1 MKTRRRRH
9 GVVIGHGV
17 GVEKERRLLIW
28 CFLLSVLTF
37 LSFGSF
43 SMSYFA
49 CDLGSY
55 LVGMRLVHENSCSK
69 CWDRGTHTFTAELT

>member
-1 MKTRRRRH
+1 
-9 GVVIGHGV
+9 
-17 GVEKERRLLIW
+17 
-28 CFLLSVLTF
+28 
-37 LSFGSF
+37 
-43 SMSYFA
+43 MSYFA